1 MILWIALLAQSGA
14 TAIPADPPPPAV
26 PVDRFDLRDLPE
38 RTDDGDVIVVR
49 ANVERYRLKDD
60 LDPRYEEDGKAEFGL
75 FGDTRAAIETEAEEI
90 APGVVS
96 KRLMFRIK
104 LPL

>member
-1 MILWIALLAQSGA
+1 MAQSGA
-14 TAIPADPPPPAV
+14 ATTPFFPPPAV
-26 PVDRFDLRDLPE
+26 PVDRFDLRDVPE
-38 RTDDGDVIVVR
+38 RSDDGDVIVVR
-49 ANVERYRLKDD
+49 ANVDRYRLRDSP
-60 LDPRYEEDGKAEFGL
+60 DPRFEDDGKAEFGL
-75 FGDTRAAIETEAEEI
+75 FGDTRGAIETEAEEI